1 MAGFACHLKW
11 VQLYVG
17 PCAHLL
23 ILYLGECYYLL
34 LRLLSMEW
42 PVKWGMR
49 FLHEQGKAG
58 EKLDKQDSKARYYNK
73 CRKTIF
79 ICFAAFVYTQ

>member
-1 MAGFACHLKW
+1 
-11 VQLYVG
+11 
-17 PCAHLL
+17 
-23 ILYLGECYYLL
+23 
-34 LRLLSMEW
+34 MEW